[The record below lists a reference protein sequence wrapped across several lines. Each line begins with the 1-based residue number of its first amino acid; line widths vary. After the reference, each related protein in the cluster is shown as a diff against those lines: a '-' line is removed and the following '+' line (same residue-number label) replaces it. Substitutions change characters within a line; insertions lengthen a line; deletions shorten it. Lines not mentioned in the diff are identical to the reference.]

1 MKRLKGILIV
11 LSIFVSGF
19 IVGAILGGSA
29 ALVDFVNKTFRGG
42 PPNVRR
48 LLVQRAK
55 FDLKLDEDQNHQFWQ
70 ILNETGAE
78 LRDAVKP
85 ARPQID
91 AVLARSAM
99 RLRAVLR
106 PSQQPRFD
114 SFIKDVE
121 SRWQSAMADPSPT
134 PSQPEQP
141 LPP

>member
-29 ALVDFVNKTFRGG
+29 ALMDFVNKTFRGG
-42 PPNVRR
+42 PLNVRR
-48 LLVQRAK
+48 ILVQRAK
-55 FDLKLDEDQNHQFWQ
+55 HDLQLDEDQNHQFWQ

-85 ARPQID
+85 SRPQID
-91 AVLARSAM
+91 AVLARSAA

-106 PSQQPRFD
+106 PGQQPRFD
-114 SFIKDVE
+114 SFVKDVE
-121 SRWQSAMADPSPT
+121 SRWQSAMADPPAS
-134 PSQPEQP
+134 SQPEQP
-141 LPP
+141 VPP